1 METAEHREPYES
13 RGSRTDLGAPGGES
27 PPGDSTRTRVPAAPA
42 ERRLCD
48 RKGDRRLG
56 AREWRAPK
64 PDLYAAAG
72 ERASFEL
79 LPVIRLRRKDQQ
91 ASTHIP
97 TGRSASS
104 TEAFPRKADG
114 FLTRLAILCPSKG
127 KLGEPSMA
135 TRQVKTVRKTAPA
148 ARSNPIRKT
157 AGKPKAAPAVLKLV
171 TTKAV
176 NKERTAISAPKP
188 ASMTGPLP
196 PIVTLKHL
204 AEWAGYNHGVAKKQ
218 AIEMFT
224 GFVADIGRVLM
235 KGSKNR
241 IPNLGVLQVRIRPAR
256 PARKGRNPATGE
268 EIQIKASKASKKVAF
283 RVAKGLS
290 EAI

>member
-1 METAEHREPYES
+1 
-13 RGSRTDLGAPGGES
+13 
-27 PPGDSTRTRVPAAPA
+27 
-42 ERRLCD
+42 
-48 RKGDRRLG
+48 
-56 AREWRAPK
+56 
-64 PDLYAAAG
+64 
-72 ERASFEL
+72 
-79 LPVIRLRRKDQQ
+79 
-91 ASTHIP
+91 
-97 TGRSASS
+97 
-104 TEAFPRKADG
+104 
-114 FLTRLAILCPSKG
+114 
-127 KLGEPSMA
+127 MA
-135 TRQVKTVRKTAPA
+135 TPQVKTVRKAAPA

-157 AGKPKAAPAVLKLV
+157 AGKPKAAPAVLKLA
-171 TTKAV
+171 TTKAA
-176 NKERTAISAPKP
+176 KERTATSAPKP

-224 GFVADIGRVLM
+224 GFVADIGRVLK
-235 KGSKNR
+235 KGSKIR

-268 EIQIKASKASKKVAF
+268 EIKIKASKASKKVAF